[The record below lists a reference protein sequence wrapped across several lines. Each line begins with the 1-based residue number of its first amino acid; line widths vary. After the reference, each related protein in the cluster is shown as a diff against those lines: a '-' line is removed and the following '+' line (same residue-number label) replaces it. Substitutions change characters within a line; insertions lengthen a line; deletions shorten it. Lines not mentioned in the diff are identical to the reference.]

1 MVKFEIDCSD
11 IINNNI
17 ILSILAGLISVLV
30 LYIDKCI
37 FIKTDEEINYISYI
51 KIFILV
57 FLITLLILFI
67 KEKINSEND
76 SLDNDNTEIEL
87 AQEVPF

>member
-17 ILSILAGLISVLV
+17 ILSILAALIAILA

-37 FIKTDEEINYISYI
+37 FIKSEEQINYISYI

-57 FLITLLILFI
+57 FLTTFLILFI
-67 KEKINSEND
+67 KEKLNYENLNIED
-76 SLDNDNTEIEL
+76 QVTEIEL
-87 AQEVPF
+87 AHEAPF

>member
-17 ILSILAGLISVLV
+17 ILSILAALIAILV

-37 FIKTDEEINYISYI
+37 FIKTDDQINYISYI
-51 KIFILV
+51 KMFILV
-57 FLITLLILFI
+57 FITTFFILFI
-67 KEKINSEND
+67 KEKLNYENINID
-76 SLDNDNTEIEL
+76 DDNTEIEL
-87 AQEVPF
+87 AHEVPF